1 MTAAEKRNMTITLQ
15 KPLPP
20 TKEDMHL
27 ARESSRRLAHLIPSH
42 ESTSKIS
49 VLQGELTGETIVV
62 PTAALQMFVEILA
75 QMAQG
80 NIVTLFP
87 IHAELTTQ
95 EAADLLKVSRPYLV
109 KLLEDGELAFRKV
122 GRHRRILFQDL
133 MEYKNRE
140 DRLRGNALDELVAQA
155 QELEMGYE

>member
-1 MTAAEKRNMTITLQ
+1 MTITLQ
-15 KPLPP
+15 KSSPP
-20 TKEDMHL
+20 TLEDIRLAKESSSRL
-27 ARESSRRLAHLIPSH
+27 ARSIPSH

-49 VLQGELTGETIVV
+49 VIQGEATGETIVL
-62 PTAALQMFVEILA
+62 PTAALQMLVEILA

-109 KLLEDGELAFRKV
+109 KLLEDKALPFRKV
-122 GRHRRILFQDL
+122 GKHRRILFQDL

-140 DRLRGNALDELVAQA
+140 DSLRSNALDELVAQA
-155 QELEMGYE
+155 QELNMGYE